1 MFPKYTR
8 TIQVGASPVIAEWT
22 KVMKHATD
30 DSKSSFKMAVP
41 PIMIYS
47 DICFLDFGRF
57 GSLGWS
63 IGGEYSRYSYNWM
76 LDNGY
81 GDKQQDTYC
90 NRVDFAA
97 GLSYHIT
104 LCSRLELYA
113 RAMVDA
119 ELIGEHTNDHESGEK
134 ASSTF
139 NKMDTKMGILAT
151 AGLRWY
157 FCDKAGLWVEG
168 GRDAGY
174 VSAGLSFKF

>member
-1 MFPKYTR
+1 
-8 TIQVGASPVIAEWT
+8 
-22 KVMKHATD
+22 
-30 DSKSSFKMAVP
+30 MAVP

-81 GDKQQDTYC
+81 GDKQQDTFC

-113 RAMVDA
+113 RAMIDA
-119 ELIGEHTNDHESGEK
+119 GLIGEHTTDHESGEK

-157 FCDKAGLWVEG
+157 FCNKAGLWVEG
-168 GRDAGY
+168 GHDAGY